1 VSELDARR
9 ERLEQLRA
17 QGHDPYL
24 ITRFDRT
31 HTIDEVRSAFDAL
44 VGQPVTIAGRVMA
57 RRGHGKATFLDLRD
71 GTSAMQV
78 FASLD
83 SLGDDGYERLKLC
96 DVGDLLGVEGEVFST
111 SRGEMS
117 VRASKATILSK
128 SLRPLP
134 EKWHGLT
141 DVETRFRR
149 RYVDLIMNPEVR
161 ELFVQRSHMLAAIR
175 EMLTGR
181 GFLEVETPMM
191 QVVAGG
197 AAARPF
203 CTHHRA
209 LDIELYL
216 RIAPE
221 LYLKRLVIGGFER
234 VFEINRN
241 FRNEGMDQNH
251 NPEFTMLELYQAYAD
266 YEDIMSLTEE
276 IVAAAAQAVCG
287 GLQISYGGQEIDLTP
302 PWRRLSIPDALRQ
315 YAGIDISDLL
325 DDASAAR
332 IADERGIE
340 IGGPKTAAAVL
351 KKIVDETV
359 EPQLVAP
366 THLTGH
372 PVLISPLAKRSPAN
386 PELTD
391 RFETFICGKELANA
405 FSELNDPI
413 DQRSRFESQ
422 ARDRSAG
429 DEEAHPMDEDFLEA
443 LEYGLPPTGGLGIG
457 IDRLLMLLTDTHS
470 IREVILFPLMRP
482 QE

>member
-1 VSELDARR
+1 
-9 ERLEQLRA
+9 
-17 QGHDPYL
+17 
-24 ITRFDRT
+24 
-31 HTIDEVRSAFDAL
+31 
-44 VGQPVTIAGRVMA
+44 
-57 RRGHGKATFLDLRD
+57 
-71 GTSAMQV
+71 
-78 FASLD
+78 
-83 SLGDDGYERLKLC
+83 
-96 DVGDLLGVEGEVFST
+96 
-111 SRGEMS
+111 
-117 VRASKATILSK
+117 
-128 SLRPLP
+128 
-134 EKWHGLT
+134 
-141 DVETRFRR
+141 
-149 RYVDLIMNPEVR
+149 
-161 ELFVQRSHMLAAIR
+161 
-175 EMLTGR
+175 
-181 GFLEVETPMM
+181 
-191 QVVAGG
+191 
-197 AAARPF
+197 
-203 CTHHRA
+203 
-209 LDIELYL
+209 
-216 RIAPE
+216 
-221 LYLKRLVIGGFER
+221 
-234 VFEINRN
+234 
-241 FRNEGMDQNH
+241 
-251 NPEFTMLELYQAYAD
+251 
-266 YEDIMSLTEE
+266 MSLTEE

-359 EPQLVAP
+359 EPQLIAP

>member
-1 VSELDARR
+1 
-9 ERLEQLRA
+9 
-17 QGHDPYL
+17 
-24 ITRFDRT
+24 
-31 HTIDEVRSAFDAL
+31 
-44 VGQPVTIAGRVMA
+44 
-57 RRGHGKATFLDLRD
+57 
-71 GTSAMQV
+71 
-78 FASLD
+78 
-83 SLGDDGYERLKLC
+83 
-96 DVGDLLGVEGEVFST
+96 
-111 SRGEMS
+111 
-117 VRASKATILSK
+117 
-128 SLRPLP
+128 
-134 EKWHGLT
+134 
-141 DVETRFRR
+141 
-149 RYVDLIMNPEVR
+149 
-161 ELFVQRSHMLAAIR
+161 MLAAIGSADR
-175 EMLTGR
+175 R

-266 YEDIMSLTEE
+266 YDYILSLTEE

-413 DQRSRFESQ
+413 YQRSLFDSQ

>member
-1 VSELDARR
+1 MSELDARR
-9 ERLEQLRA
+9 GRLERLQS

-24 ITRFDRT
+24 ITRFVRT
-31 HTIDEVRSAFDAL
+31 HSVRQVRDSFDEL
-44 VGQPVTIAGRVMA
+44 EGCGVTIAGRIMA
-57 RRGHGKATFLDLRD
+57 RRGHGKATFMDLRD
-71 GTSAMQV
+71 GTGTIQI

-83 SLGDDGYERLKLC
+83 GLGEEAYERLGLS
-96 DVGDLLGVEGEVFST
+96 DVGDFLGVEGTAFRT

-117 VRASKATILSK
+117 VRASAATILSK

-161 ELFVQRSHMLAAIR
+161 ALFARRSQMLTSIR
-175 EMLTGR
+175 EMLTAR

-191 QVVAGG
+191 QVVPGG
-197 AAARPF
+197 AAAQPF
-203 CTHHRA
+203 RTHHRA
-209 LDIELYL
+209 LDIELFL

-221 LYLKRLVIGGFER
+221 LYLKRLVVGGFER

-241 FRNEGMDQNH
+241 FRNEGMDPNH

-266 YEDIMSLTEE
+266 YEDIMALTEE
-276 IVAAAAQAVCG
+276 IVATAAEAVCG
-287 GLQISYGGQEIDLTP
+287 GLRITYGGQEVDLTP
-302 PWRRLSIPDALRQ
+302 PWRRLSIADALQQ
-315 YAGIDISDLL
+315 YAQLDIADLL
-325 DDASAAR
+325 DDASAVRVAEAR
-332 IADERGIE
+332 GLE
-340 IGGPKTAAAVL
+340 IRGPKTAATVL

-359 EPQLVAP
+359 EPQLIAP

-372 PVLISPLAKRSPAN
+372 PVIISPLAKRSATR

-413 DQRSRFESQ
+413 DQRARLEAQ
-422 ARDRSAG
+422 ALERAAG
-429 DEEAHPMDEDFLEA
+429 DHEAHPMDEDFVEA
-443 LEYGLPPTGGLGIG
+443 LEYGMPPTGGLGVG
-457 IDRLLMLLTDTHS
+457 MDRLLMLLTDTHT